1 MSTPFHSVVALDP
14 VEHPVPFHTT
24 LLVKDRCLCLHLQR
38 AARALARRFDLVL
51 KPTGLTNGQFS
62 MLMSLNRP
70 DGPGVPLA
78 TMGSVA
84 DLLGMDRTT
93 VTAAAQVLF
102 RRNLLKFEVHPTDR
116 RNKVLKLTSE
126 GMRVLAE
133 AVPIWT
139 REHNRLEREMVAGVP
154 ERLRG
159 DLQLLRRQSSDDS
172 PGTGN
177 TEGFT

>member
-1 MSTPFHSVVALDP
+1 MPFG
-14 VEHPVPFHTT
+14 TT
-24 LLVKDRCLCLHLQR
+24 LLVRDRCLCLHLQR

-51 KPTGLTNGQFS
+51 KPTGLNNGQFS

-70 DGPGVPLA
+70 DGPGFPLA

-102 RRNLLKFEVHPTDR
+102 RRNLLTFEMHPTDR

-133 AVPIWT
+133 AVPIWR
-139 REHNRLEREMVAGVP
+139 REHDRVEREMAAGVP

-159 DLQLLRRQSSDDS
+159 DLQLVARHSSDEL
-172 PGTGN
+172 PETGN
-177 TEGFT
+177 TEGST